1 MLASSDVLC
10 MGHDIHVRTAAYRD
24 GIEGHGLA
32 AGGSRLICGHT
43 QLHGDLERALASWMG
58 RPSALAFSTGY
69 MANLA
74 LVPALVARSPDRVEI
89 YSDSAAHA
97 SLIDACR
104 LARASIP
111 IKVLPHNDPSA
122 LDRLLQHQQH
132 QQHQHQQQH
141 QQQQEN
147 PAEKGRTESGV
158 FRILLLEGVYSM
170 DGDICAL
177 REFMEVA
184 KKWSMFV
191 VLDDTHG
198 IGVLGETG
206 RGVEELFHLPQD
218 LRPHVIVG
226 NLGKALGSFGAF
238 VAGSDAF
245 IEYLINTARPFIF
258 TCALPPASVAAAL
271 AAVRLLDTEPYVQRR
286 QNLLARALQLRT
298 GLTTLGFDTGDSA
311 THIVPVIIGDNHRTM
326 HMTSLLLDRG
336 IFAQGIRYPSVPKG
350 TARIR
355 LVPTAL
361 HTEADI
367 DFVLRVFGDL
377 KRSYLDAHPKM

>member
-1 MLASSDVLC
+1 MRLSSMRVAW
-10 MGHDIHVRTAAYRD
+10 R
-24 GIEGHGLA
+24 
-32 AGGSRLICGHT
+32 
-43 QLHGDLERALASWMG
+43 G
-58 RPSALAFSTGY
+58 RPS
-69 MANLA
+69 
-74 LVPALVARSPDRVEI
+74 RSKSCLTTTLLP
-89 YSDSAAHA
+89 
-97 SLIDACR
+97 
-104 LARASIP
+104 SIG
-111 IKVLPHNDPSA
+111 S
-122 LDRLLQHQQH
+122 
-132 QQHQHQQQH
+132 
-141 QQQQEN
+141 
-147 PAEKGRTESGV
+147 ESGV